1 LILRRFSREIRERT
15 RKEKQNTNK
24 CFSFSFFVCF
34 ALFRGQDLLKII
46 RVIRRKNGVK
56 MKNVLS
62 LLLIVVFFFLPIT
75 AQKRG
80 GAEIKQLQSPQNP
93 RLGFV
98 IHGGAGVIKRGSLS
112 PEKEAEYKRKLEEA
126 VLAGYKALQDGK
138 SGLDAV
144 EIAIRML
151 EDSPLFNAGK
161 GAVFTADG
169 KNELDASIMDGKT
182 LKAGAVAGL
191 HHVKNPITLARA
203 VMEKSPHV
211 MMVGDGAEKFA
222 REQNIELVPEKYFWT
237 QERWDSLQRI
247 IKEEKEKEKEK
258 KVQSPKSKVQSR
270 TENSLDSRLST
281 LDSPPLRELAYNK
294 FGTVGAVALDKDG
307 NLAAGTSTG
316 GMTYKK
322 FGRVGDAPIIGA
334 GTYASNE
341 TCAVSA
347 TGWGEFFIRLG
358 VARDISAQMEYRGQT
373 VQQAADTALNKVQA
387 LGGDGGV
394 IAIDKF
400 GNIGISFNSEGMYRA
415 YINSDGKPV
424 IEIYKD

>member
-1 LILRRFSREIRERT
+1 
-15 RKEKQNTNK
+15 
-24 CFSFSFFVCF
+24 
-34 ALFRGQDLLKII
+34 
-46 RVIRRKNGVK
+46 
-56 MKNVLS
+56 MKNILS
-62 LLLIVVFFFLPIT
+62 LLLILVFFFLPAT

-80 GAEIKQLQSPQNP
+80 GAELKQLQSPQNP

-98 IHGGAGVIKRGSLS
+98 IHGGAGVIKRGSMS
-112 PEKEAEYKRKLEEA
+112 PEKEAEYRKKLEEA
-126 VLAGYKALQDGK
+126 ALAGYKALQDGK
-138 SGLDAV
+138 TGLDAV

-191 HHVKNPITLARA
+191 HHVKNPISLARK
-203 VMEKSPHV
+203 VMENSPHV

-222 REQNIELVPEKYFWT
+222 REQNVELVNEKYFWT

-247 IKEEKEKEKEK
+247 IKEEKEKEKKVQSPKSE
-258 KVQSPKSKVQSR
+258 VQSPKSKVQSQ
-270 TENSLDSRLST
+270 TEKSLDSRLST
-281 LDSPPLRELAYNK
+281 LDSPSLRELAYNK

-334 GTYASNE
+334 GTYANNA
-341 TCAVSA
+341 TCAISA

-358 VARDISAQMEYRGQT
+358 VARDISATMEYRGMP
-373 VQQAADTALNKVQA
+373 VQQAADAVMNKVKT

-424 IEIYKD
+424 VEIYND